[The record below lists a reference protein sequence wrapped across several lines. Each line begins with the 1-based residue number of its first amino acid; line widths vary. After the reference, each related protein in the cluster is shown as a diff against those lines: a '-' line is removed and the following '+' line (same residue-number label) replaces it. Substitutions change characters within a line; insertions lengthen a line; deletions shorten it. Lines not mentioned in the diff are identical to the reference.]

1 MKKGAILTE
10 TAIDS
15 KPIILYKPLNLKHY
29 FYLEKLDAPDQTAYV
44 AAQYSAIRPE
54 NFRLSGTAARGSLLS
69 CLMQT
74 TMAQSA

>member
-10 TAIDS
+10 TTVDS
-15 KPIILYKPLNLKHY
+15 KPIILSKSLKLKGY
-29 FYLEKLDAPDQTAYV
+29 FYVEKLDAQDQTAYV

-74 TMAQSA
+74 TMAQLT